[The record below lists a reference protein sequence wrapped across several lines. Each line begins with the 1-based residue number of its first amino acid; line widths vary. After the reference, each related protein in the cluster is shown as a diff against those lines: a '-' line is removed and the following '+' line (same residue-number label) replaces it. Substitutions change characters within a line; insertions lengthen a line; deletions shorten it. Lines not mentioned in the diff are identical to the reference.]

1 MDVTKLLLSEFKN
14 VKKDKDLYILP
25 YQINLKK
32 RSTFKPK
39 ITLFCLSCYGFGD
52 IIFCLKIFY
61 YIKKWYNITPT
72 IVTSKPLPFIMNGVK
87 LSNLLGAKIPGKKYD
102 ECDNYTKM
110 KVYKVDKAGK
120 FLKQIKTNFDLIFV
134 TPWIGSDYTVKYSG
148 MKSLFP
154 YSNQFNTFIFSEYN
168 PEKPHLY
175 DFPTG
180 IGKNLLGVFIT
191 KITKTKRIYP
201 NPYIMVHITED
212 ANVNVGKCF
221 NNFIKLM
228 AKKYHNKHKHLDVIL
243 PKHVIKDNVD
253 DINKLIK
260 YIIDKGWYDKVE
272 IIETKEQV
280 KKQSNSEKILRLRI
294 DAGFKPLKEFVGLY
308 NHCLPDVLITGDQSL
323 SDILSCCK
331 KFNIYYQIMPW
342 KANLAKN
349 LSKVTKLNYL
359 SKLSTSCGLEKMP
372 SPLKNK
378 LQNVI
383 KYYNFKNLAK
393 PKLDLLI
400 KNAGNLKNKEIQK
413 YMYTILHSRKL
424 KKIELKKKL
433 SNM

>member
-32 RSTFKPK
+32 SSTFKPK

-191 KITKTKRIYP
+191 KTTKTKRIYS

-243 PKHVIKDNVD
+243 PKHVIKDNED

-280 KKQSNSEKILRLRI
+280 KKQSKSEKILRLRI
-294 DAGFKPLKEFVGLY
+294 DAGFRPLKEFVGLY

-349 LSKVTKLNYL
+349 LAKVTKLNYIG
-359 SKLSTSCGLEKMP
+359 KLSTSCGLEKMP

>member
-1 MDVTKLLLSEFKN
+1 MDLILSEFKN
-14 VKKDKDLYILP
+14 VKKPKDLYRLP
-25 YQINLKK
+25 YLVNLKNK
-32 RSTFKPK
+32 TTFKPK

-72 IVTSKPLPFIMNGVK
+72 IITSNPVPFIKNGIRM
-87 LSNLLGAKIPGKKYD
+87 SNLLGSKIPGKKYD

-110 KVYKVDKAGK
+110 KVYKIDKAGK

-134 TPWIGSDYTVKYSG
+134 TPWIGSDYKVKYSG

-154 YSNQFNTFIFSEYN
+154 YSTRFNTFIFSEYN
-168 PEKPHLY
+168 PENPYLY

-180 IGKNLLGVFIT
+180 IGKNLLGIFIT
-191 KITKTKRIYP
+191 KITKTKRIYA
-201 NPYIMVHITED
+201 NPYIMVHVTED

-243 PKHVIKDNVD
+243 PKHVIND
-253 DINKLIK
+253 DQDSINKLIK

-272 IIETKEQV
+272 IIETKEQA
-280 KKQSNSEKILRLRI
+280 KNQQLNSEKILRLRI

-308 NHCLPDVLITGDQSL
+308 NYCLPDVLITGDQSL

-349 LSKVTKLNYL
+349 LAKVTKLNYL
-359 SKLSTSCGLEKMP
+359 NKLSSSCGLEKMP

-383 KYYNFKNLAK
+383 KNYNFKNLAK
-393 PKLDLLI
+393 SKLDLII

-413 YMYTILHSRKL
+413 YIDIVLHSKKKSLIKKKL
-424 KKIELKKKL
+424 KKLTL
-433 SNM
+433 SN